1 MRKLLNIFDVD
12 WNKLKKW
19 LSSRDKPIVFGLLI
33 VGIIS
38 SLFYIHDRLNWFMP
52 KTYNE
57 CVLKNIKKTKNDIQV
72 ELIKNGCKYIH
83 ENESLAEKEIKDSPY
98 YDWIEFARKGS
109 PMWRTVRRFEDDY
122 IDVGRCILK
131 RSSSISS
138 PEASIVLKQT
148 CFLENCHECLTSMSV
163 DETAQ
168 YMKDRVSKA
177 IDETEKKNKEK
188 KSSLPKC
195 KGTDHSKWTNCFGT
209 DTLAN

>member
-1 MRKLLNIFDVD
+1 MRKLLKILDVY
-12 WNKLKKW
+12 WNKLKN
-19 LSSRDKPIVFGLLI
+19 KPIILGLLI
-33 VGIIS
+33 VGIIY

-98 YDWIEFARKGS
+98 YDWIDYARSTTLIG
-109 PMWRTVRRFEDDY
+109 RATERFEDDY

-138 PEASIVLKQT
+138 PEASKVLEKT
-148 CFLENCHECLTSMSV
+148 CFLEKCRECLTSMSV

-168 YMKDRVSKA
+168 YMKDFLIKE
-177 IDETEKKNKEK
+177 IDEAEK
-188 KSSLPKC
+188 L
-195 KGTDHSKWTNCFGT
+195 
-209 DTLAN
+209 